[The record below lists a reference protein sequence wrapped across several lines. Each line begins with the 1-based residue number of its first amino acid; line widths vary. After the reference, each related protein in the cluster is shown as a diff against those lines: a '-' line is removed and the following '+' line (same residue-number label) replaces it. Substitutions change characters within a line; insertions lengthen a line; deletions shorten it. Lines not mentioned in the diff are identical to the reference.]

1 MGSLSKAERGK
12 NKGGSGRNRGSSIKK
27 LEWKE
32 RRTFSFAFFLGG
44 KTLSKF
50 GEGREQ
56 SVEKV
61 LSI

>member
-1 MGSLSKAERGK
+1 MGTLSRAEEGK
-12 NKGGSGRNRGSSIKK
+12 KEGRSGRSRGSGIKSQNGK
-27 LEWKE
+27 RKGHFPLH
-32 RRTFSFAFFLGG
+32 FFLGG

-50 GEGREQ
+50 GEGKEQ